1 MGLGSPAQLRARSAL
16 MPIKRIFFFFGSS
29 NEESGGPVSPW
40 LIVSLFL
47 AFLFAND
54 EYGGPVS
61 PCIIFPLL
69 AFLFAMMFVYTSCVV
84 FLKFPCGTSIDF
96 QVPNWRKLEKCR
108 TIFARFLNLWT
119 CEKSSLYCHVP
130 FFPFWLC
137 LLNTTNYWTITYWSW
152 SKLVSFLPNLPW
164 FLIKRFISFWIFFKT
179 YFLLNK
185 VDMAMFT
192 FFYSLVNRKTLF
204 FCLRN
209 RSWNRFFNFNFLLLD
224 FFSFLKER
232 LKK

>member
-1 MGLGSPAQLRARSAL
+1 MKNRVVTFPLEYFFRLFSVSFRHDVCTHHALSSWNFSFALQL
-16 MPIKRIFFFFGSS
+16 IFKYLI
-29 NEESGGPVSPW
+29 EES
-40 LIVSLFL
+40 LKNAELFL
-47 AFLFAND
+47 RGFFK
-54 EYGGPVS
+54 
-61 PCIIFPLL
+61 I
-69 AFLFAMMFVYTSCVV
+69 
-84 FLKFPCGTSIDF
+84 
-96 QVPNWRKLEKCR
+96 
-108 TIFARFLNLWT
+108 LWT
-119 CEKSSLYCHVP
+119 CEQFSLYCHVP
-130 FFPFWLC
+130 FFPFWLS

-164 FLIKRFISFWIFFKT
+164 FLIKRFLSFWIFFKT
-179 YFLLNK
+179 YFVLNK
-185 VDMAMFT
+185 VEMAMFT

>member
-1 MGLGSPAQLRARSAL
+1 MKNRVVTFPLAYFFRLFSV
-16 MPIKRIFFFFGSS
+16 FFF
-29 NEESGGPVSPW
+29 SPW
-40 LIVSLFL
+40 SL
-47 AFLFAND
+47 
-54 EYGGPVS
+54 
-61 PCIIFPLL
+61 
-69 AFLFAMMFVYTSCVV
+69 YTSCVV
-84 FLKFPCGTSIDF
+84 FLKFLLCSSIDF

-119 CEKSSLYCHVP
+119 CEQSSLYCHVP
-130 FFPFWLC
+130 FFSFWLC
-137 LLNTTNYWTITYWSW
+137 LLNPTNYWTITYWSW
-152 SKLVSFLPNLPW
+152 SKLVSFLLNLPFVCSIYNDVQDW
-164 FLIKRFISFWIFFKT
+164 FLVERCISFWIFFKT